1 MADASTSGAV
11 TIEALDAA
19 RMAALL
25 PELAAL
31 LREAVLDGFSV
42 GFLPPFP
49 LDEALGYWRAI
60 QDDLARGKRVV
71 LVATDSG
78 GRLLGTV
85 QLELAWKP
93 NAPHR
98 VELQKLLV
106 FRDARSHGLG
116 RSLMLAAEDAVRAM
130 GRTLIVL
137 DTETESLAHGLYL
150 RLGYTESGAIPHFA
164 LMPDGSYTPTTIL
177 YKLLDRTDEG
187 L

>member
-1 MADASTSGAV
+1 MVGGETAADV
-11 TIEALDAA
+11 TIETLDAG
-19 RMAALL
+19 RMEALL

-49 LDEALGYWRAI
+49 LDEALAYWRTILA
-60 QDDLARGKRVV
+60 DLAQGKRVA
-71 LVATDSG
+71 LAATDSG

-106 FRDARSHGLG
+106 FSAARSQGLG
-116 RSLMLAAEDAVRAM
+116 RRLMLAAEDAARAI

-137 DTETESLAHGLYL
+137 DTQTQSVAHMLYL
-150 RLGYTESGAIPHFA
+150 RLGYSETGAIPRFA

-177 YKLLDRTDEG
+177 YKRLDQPD
-187 L
+187 

>member
-1 MADASTSGAV
+1 MAAGETAADV
-11 TIEALDAA
+11 TIETLDAGGMES
-19 RMAALL
+19 RL

-31 LREAVLDGFSV
+31 LREAVLDGYSV

-49 LDEALGYWRAI
+49 LDEALGYWRI
-60 QDDLARGKRVV
+60 VLDDLARGKRVV
-71 LVATDSG
+71 LAAADGG
-78 GRLLGTV
+78 GRLLGSV

-106 FRDARSHGLG
+106 FRDARSRGLG
-116 RSLMLAAEDAVRAM
+116 RSLMLAAEEAARAL

-137 DTETESLAHGLYL
+137 DTQTESVAHTLYL
-150 RLGYTESGAIPHFA
+150 RLGYRETGAIPHFA

-177 YKLLDRTDEG
+177 YKRLDQPD
-187 L
+187 